1 IVQHVVR
8 DITHQNQM
16 SVILRN
22 YLIALIALNLQ
33 VYLFKF
39 DVLLTTLTQY
49 LESRLRISHATMDIR
64 YHAGG
69 YGTQTV
75 LPEQEV
81 LMVAH

>member
-1 IVQHVVR
+1 
-8 DITHQNQM
+8 
-16 SVILRN
+16 
-22 YLIALIALNLQ
+22 